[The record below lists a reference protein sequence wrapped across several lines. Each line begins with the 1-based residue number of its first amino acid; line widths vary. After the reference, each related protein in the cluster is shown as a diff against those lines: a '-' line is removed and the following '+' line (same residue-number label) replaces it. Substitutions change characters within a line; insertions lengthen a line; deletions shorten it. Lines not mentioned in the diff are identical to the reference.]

1 MQKMEKSIDILKKY
15 IELWLGSDQKISFF
29 LITWPQGIWKSQS
42 VESLAKEFLWDYFR
56 NDFLYIKDFSFELQ
70 KEHTIK
76 VEMKNDETAKTLYSD
91 YNYQDLGTRELNSW
105 LQQSPSG
112 EAKILL
118 IENIERMTIGAIN
131 AFLKT
136 CEEPLANRIIIATT
150 SNKSQILDTIIS
162 RAITIPFGQ
171 SDYIVDQNI
180 LADLESLVKV
190 LDSDENIHKKHLAL
204 VDLSK
209 KWHTTQVL
217 DYLVFHYLSQNNF
230 QKVEKRLDVKKM
242 YKSNVSL
249 DSLLFYGLLS

>member
-1 MQKMEKSIDILKKY
+1 M
-15 IELWLGSDQKISFF
+15 
-29 LITWPQGIWKSQS
+29 
-42 VESLAKEFLWDYFR
+42 
-56 NDFLYIKDFSFELQ
+56 YIKDFSFELQ

-91 YNYQDLGTRELNSW
+91 YNYQDLGTREINSW

-171 SDYIVDQNI
+171 NDYIVDQNI

-209 KWHTTQVL
+209 K
-217 DYLVFHYLSQNNF
+217 
-230 QKVEKRLDVKKM
+230 
-242 YKSNVSL
+242 
-249 DSLLFYGLLS
+249 